1 VLQRHAVQKLH
12 GDERL
17 AVAFV
22 DFVDCADVGM
32 VEGGSCLGLTPET
45 LQCLAISGH
54 VFREKL

>member
-17 AVAFV
+17 AILLANVV
-22 DFVDCADVGM
+22 NRADVGM